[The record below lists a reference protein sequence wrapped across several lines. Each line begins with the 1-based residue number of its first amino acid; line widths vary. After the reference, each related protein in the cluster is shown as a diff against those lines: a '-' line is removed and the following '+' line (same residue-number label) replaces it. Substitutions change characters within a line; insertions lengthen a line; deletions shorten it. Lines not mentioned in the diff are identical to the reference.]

1 MHPCR
6 QTNTITTVKY
16 KIIIFILLGL
26 CTTVDAEKIV
36 VEDDWQRTISLE
48 NPARRIITL
57 APHLTELVYSAGGGE
72 YLVGVSE
79 HSDYPPQAVELPVV
93 ADYRTFNRELL
104 LKLAPD
110 LILVW
115 GVMLKQPV
123 FRRLNDTGYNFYVS
137 EPRNFEDIANTL
149 KDVGVLIG
157 QPERSSAL
165 ADRFTQTLAS
175 LRSAVQTN
183 RKTAYLLWLKPT
195 LSVNRTSWMSK
206 AISLC
211 GGINIYA
218 DLEPQIVRLG
228 REALLLSKPDYI
240 LHSFEAGIDKRTIA
254 DLFGD
259 EIPTH
264 YIESDLIQRPS
275 LRIIEGV
282 ERICRTYDP

>member
-1 MHPCR
+1 M
-6 QTNTITTVKY
+6 KY
-16 KIIIFILLGL
+16 QIIILILTGL
-26 CTTVDAEKIV
+26 CTTVNANELV
-36 VEDDWQRTISLE
+36 VVDDWQREISSDA
-48 NPARRIITL
+48 PARRIISL

-79 HSDYPPQAVELPVV
+79 HSDYPPQALALPVV
-93 ADYRTFNRELL
+93 ADYRTFNQELL

-123 FRRLNDTGYNFYVS
+123 FRRLNATGYKFYVS
-137 EPRNFEDIANTL
+137 EPNDFEDIASTL
-149 KDVGVLIG
+149 EDIGTLIG
-157 QPERSSAL
+157 QPQTSIMQ
-165 ADRFTQTLAS
+165 ADKFRRILES
-175 LRSAVQTN
+175 LRGTVRAN

-228 REALLLSKPDYI
+228 RETLLLSKPDYVI
-240 LHSFEAGIDKRTIA
+240 HSFESGITKKTIV
-254 DLFGD
+254 DLFGE
-259 EIPTH
+259 EIPSL

-275 LRIIEGV
+275 LRVAQGIKK
-282 ERICRTYDP
+282 ICHIYD